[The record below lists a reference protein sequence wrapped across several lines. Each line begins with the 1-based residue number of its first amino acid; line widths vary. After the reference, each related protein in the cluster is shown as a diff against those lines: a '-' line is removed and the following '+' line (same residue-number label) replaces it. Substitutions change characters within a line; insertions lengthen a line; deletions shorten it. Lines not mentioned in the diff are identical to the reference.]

1 MPAPTSGE
9 FMSLDFCS
17 QYQKGT
23 VKTTT
28 SPEYSSKKF
37 LKASPFPARIDTINL
52 LLLKLISV
60 LFPDW
65 Q

>member
-28 SPEYSSKKF
+28 SPEFSSKKF
-37 LKASPFPARIDTINL
+37 LKAFPLSGAN
-52 LLLKLISV
+52 
-60 LFPDW
+60 
-65 Q
+65 